1 MTPFIEVCVM
11 LSDTESDQRWGWL
24 GLACETKGH
33 DGCGAILSRLRETN
47 GAIVSYDCVLQN
59 KT

>member
-1 MTPFIEVCVM
+1 MI
-11 LSDTESDQRWGWL
+11 LKAISAWGWL

-47 GAIVSYDCVLQN
+47 GAIVSILCVTKQDVRDPHLV
-59 KT
+59 